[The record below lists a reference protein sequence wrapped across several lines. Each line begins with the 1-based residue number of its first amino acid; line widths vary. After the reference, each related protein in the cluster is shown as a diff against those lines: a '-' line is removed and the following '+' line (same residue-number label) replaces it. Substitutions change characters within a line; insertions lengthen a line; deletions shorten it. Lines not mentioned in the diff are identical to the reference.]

1 MLRFIYLIFFTL
13 LTFNVYSKD
22 NRIFYECYHSDKS
35 KSLHLYSFD
44 NNYFYV
50 FNSPADLFGKH
61 KILSNKNNIIYAE
74 RFVRSLKD
82 KNKMVRYSSY
92 KFNKNNDT
100 LIIKN
105 FGNFYNSPNL
115 SIFNLTC
122 NKSYY
127 SR

>member
-1 MLRFIYLIFFTL
+1 MLRFIYVIFFTL

-22 NRIFYECYHSDKS
+22 NRVFYECHHSDKS
-35 KSLHLYSFD
+35 KSLFLYSFD
-44 NNYFYV
+44 KNYFYV
-50 FNSPADLFGKH
+50 LNSPTDLSRKH
-61 KILSNKNNIIYAE
+61 KIISNKNNIIYAE
-74 RFVRSLKD
+74 RFVSSLKD

-105 FGNFYNSPNL
+105 YCNLYNSPNV
-115 SIFNLTC
+115 SILNLTC